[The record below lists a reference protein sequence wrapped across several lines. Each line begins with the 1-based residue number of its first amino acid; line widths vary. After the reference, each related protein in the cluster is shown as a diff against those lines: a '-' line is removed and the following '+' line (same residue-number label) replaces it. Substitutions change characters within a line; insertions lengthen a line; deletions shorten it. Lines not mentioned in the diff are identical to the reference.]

1 MTSGSMMVRVS
12 EPDFRAPMQPGEGRG
27 FPLLVLFGKGEAT
40 LILTAAWAAAGRPSP
55 GPWLLGAWLL
65 TEAGWPALRR
75 LLLEL
80 YGEGKRLSPEPPS
93 FSLPYLRSDSPA
105 DLFLRTIG
113 QRVREIRT
121 RAREDPEFLA
131 TIATAL
137 AALGIGIGLVGGI
150 GAWLTLGVGVSLL
163 LGRRLGHPGI
173 GGGIWRWVFGAF
185 PWWLGLAGGNPSAPA
200 LVAGIPIGLA
210 WVGFQR
216 PAVGWVAWP
225 LWVAWAVALSHGP
238 GAYGLA
244 LIGLLLQEDR
254 ICRSRRAQG
263 ILWALALILTAWIVR
278 TLPA

>member
-121 RAREDPEFLA
+121 RARDCLLY
-131 TIATAL
+131 TSD
-137 AALGIGIGLVGGI
+137 AAD
-150 GAWLTLGVGVSLL
+150 
-163 LGRRLGHPGI
+163 
-173 GGGIWRWVFGAF
+173 
-185 PWWLGLAGGNPSAPA
+185 
-200 LVAGIPIGLA
+200 
-210 WVGFQR
+210 
-216 PAVGWVAWP
+216 
-225 LWVAWAVALSHGP
+225 
-238 GAYGLA
+238 
-244 LIGLLLQEDR
+244 E
-254 ICRSRRAQG
+254 
-263 ILWALALILTAWIVR
+263 
-278 TLPA
+278 